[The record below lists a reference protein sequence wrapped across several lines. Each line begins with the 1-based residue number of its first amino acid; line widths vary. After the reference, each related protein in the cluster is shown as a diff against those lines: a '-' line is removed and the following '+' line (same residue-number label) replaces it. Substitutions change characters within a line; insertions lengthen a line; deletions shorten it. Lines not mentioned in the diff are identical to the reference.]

1 MTQIPLEHI
10 RFAED
15 DDGLVNPRGSIVD
28 TTDLQASMSLLGQQ
42 QAVTVYAVGRRYVV
56 IDGHRRITAARILGW
71 EVIEAEIQE
80 RPAEDELLVKMLAS
94 NVRVNFTPTQQG
106 AAIRK
111 LAVTRKWGI
120 ERVATACG
128 LDVEDAHLM
137 VDLLDAPEPLRRRVD
152 KGEIALSTW
161 KEIRNKPKSVQ
172 EEVAGMEKPTR
183 AAVRQLTKK
192 KDSAGVLSDMLDE
205 LGADNDLLT
214 AVAALKPKLM
224 GGWHA
229 LSPVEQIRVATLI
242 GDLNGFIQEQ
252 MEAANGTTA

>member
-1 MTQIPLEHI
+1 MAQQQIPLEFI

-15 DDGLVNPRGSIVD
+15 DDGLLNPRGSIVD

-71 EVIEAEIQE
+71 EAIEAEIQE

-111 LAVTRKWGI
+111 PAVTRKWGI

-128 LDVEDAHLM
+128 LSVDDAHLM

-183 AAVRQLTKK
+183 AAVRRLTKDK
-192 KDSAGVLSDMLDE
+192 ATDGVLSGLLDG
-205 LGADNDLLT
+205 LGAENSLVTALT
-214 AVAALKPKLM
+214 ALKTQVFSQWQQLSPAEQMRVAA
-224 GGWHA
+224 
-229 LSPVEQIRVATLI
+229 VI
-242 GDLNGFIQEQ
+242 GDINDFIE
-252 MEAANGTTA
+252 EKVEELHV